1 MYKSILIA
9 LDGSEM
15 AEKAIPVAVIHA
27 KCFEAELV
35 LFRVITPMT
44 KSYRTGMATI
54 SAIERAEEQLR
65 VIANDYLE
73 AIAENLQNDG
83 VQVNVAT
90 RIGVPYKEII
100 SFSEQNNVD
109 LIVMCTRGESGF
121 TRWLLGSNTDHV
133 IRGTRLPVFIVPASS
148 LQKENDYQPLG
159 NRSG

>member
-9 LDGSEM
+9 LDGSAM
-15 AEKAIPVAVIHA
+15 AEKAIPVAVNHA

-35 LFRVITPMT
+35 LFRVITPLT

-54 SAIERAEEQLR
+54 SAIEKAEEQLR
-65 VIANDYLE
+65 VIANDYLQ

-83 VQVNVAT
+83 VQVKVAT

-100 SFSEQNNVD
+100 SYSEQNSVD

-133 IRGTRLPVFIVPASS
+133 IRGTRLPVFVVPASS
-148 LQKENDYQPLG
+148 LRKEND
-159 NRSG
+159 